1 MYIAVAILLIVFIA
15 LAWLRYGFW
24 SAFLHMFCVIV
35 AGALAFAAWE
45 PVAMLLLG
53 AGQEWL
59 ADMAWSVGLV
69 MPFIIILLLLR
80 VACDK
85 LVPANLKFPST
96 ADIVGGLACGVVSGV
111 ISSGILTIGMGYLR
125 FGPEFLGYQ
134 PIVYNNA
141 GGSLIRGSNLLLPV
155 DRITAGLYA
164 GLSEGSF
171 RPVSG
176 ESLAKWRP
184 DPVSFGGL
192 LRTNFE
198 DGSAKHIVTAEGV
211 KLLRRYQFTSDKL
224 EDLLTDTIDPL
235 DPAARTRRHEFSYLD
250 GTKPAAGQ
258 SQIEGYVVNFEAAA
272 KEASGQIIVGAGQV
286 QLVVLADPEDA
297 TSATPIQPLAVI
309 SQATGDKATLGR
321 WRFDSANVFIAS
333 NSAQASA
340 TMAFEFVVPKAAKPL
355 ALYVKGVRFNVSAM
369 EPAAKYSSQSE
380 RDSAVRNRSILS
392 ATNTA
397 RLNRTGAVQFRMN
410 TPNQSGTSEPLIQLR
425 DSLPFNMSLQKDILK
440 GLLTPDGGNAVSG
453 GGLAKFSRE
462 DLKTQGLDAKL
473 VVRKFEQSDD
483 SRIVQVIVDKRN
495 ATWGLLSDI
504 AANVDRAKPPQLI
517 DANGAAYQAV
527 GYAYQLGNE
536 TWLYFN
542 PAGPLQSQ
550 FDQEMPALSRSQP
563 DQQLILVFRVAR
575 GVKISSFALGEQVIA
590 DFLPPMDIGR

>member
-1 MYIAVAILLIVFIA
+1 MYVAVAILLIVFIA

-24 SAFLHMFCVIV
+24 SAFLHMVCVIV
-35 AGALAFAAWE
+35 AGALAFAVWE
-45 PVAMLLLG
+45 PVSMLLLG

-69 MPFIIILLLLR
+69 MPFIIILLVLR

-111 ISSGILTIGMGYLR
+111 ISSGILTIGVGYLR
-125 FGPEFLGYQ
+125 VGPEFLGYQ

-141 GGSLIRGSNLLLPV
+141 GGSLIKGSSLILPV
-155 DRITAGLYA
+155 DRMTAGFYA

-171 RPVSG
+171 RPAGG

-198 DGSAKHIVTAEGV
+198 DGASKHTVTPEGV

-224 EDLLTDTIDPL
+224 EDLLSDAIDTL
-235 DPAARTRRHEFSYLD
+235 DPAAKTRRHAFTYLD
-250 GTKPAAGQ
+250 GTTPAGGQ
-258 SQIEGYVVNFEAAA
+258 SLVEGYVVNFDAAA
-272 KEASGQIIVGAGQV
+272 KEASGQIVVGAGQV
-286 QLVVLADPEDA
+286 QLVVLTNPEDPS
-297 TSATPIQPLAVI
+297 SAKPVQPLAVI
-309 SQATGDKATLGR
+309 SQATGDKPTLGR

-340 TMAFEFVVPKAAKPL
+340 TMAFEFIVPSTAKPI
-355 ALYVKGVRFNVSAM
+355 ALYVKGIRFDVSAM
-369 EPAAKYSSQSE
+369 EPASKYASQSD
-380 RDSAVRNRSILS
+380 RDGAVRNRSILS

-397 RLNRTGAVQFRMN
+397 KLNRVGAVQFRMN
-410 TPNQSGTSEPLIQLR
+410 APNQSGSNEPLIQTR
-425 DSLPFNMSLQKDILK
+425 DTLPFNMSLQKDILK
-440 GLLTPDGGNAVSG
+440 GLTTPDGGNAVSG
-453 GGLAKFSRE
+453 GGLAKFSRD

-473 VVRKFEQSDD
+473 VVRKFQESDD

-495 ATWGLLSDI
+495 ATWGLLSDV

-517 DANGAAYQAV
+517 DANGAAYQAI

-542 PAGPLQSQ
+542 PASPLQSQ

-563 DQQLILVFRVAR
+563 DQQLVLVFRVAR
-575 GVKISSFALGEQVIA
+575 GVKITSFALGEQVIA
-590 DFLPPMDIGR
+590 DFLPPLDIGR